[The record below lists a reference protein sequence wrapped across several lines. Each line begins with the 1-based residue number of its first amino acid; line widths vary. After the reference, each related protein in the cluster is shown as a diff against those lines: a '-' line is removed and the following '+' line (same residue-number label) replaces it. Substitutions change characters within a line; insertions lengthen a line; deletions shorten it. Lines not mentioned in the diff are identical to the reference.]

1 MLLFSKNKY
10 IKYII
15 NNTISIHTGMPRGVD
30 FNDVL
35 NTFLTID
42 GVQRVHNLRIWALS
56 LDKTALA
63 AHLAISK

>member
-1 MLLFSKNKY
+1 
-10 IKYII
+10 
-15 NNTISIHTGMPRGVD
+15 MPRGVD

-63 AHLAISK
+63 AHLAISKYQ